1 MKTIARKEDA
11 MFQKEGLNFFTIGG
25 QVNNSSSRDRE
36 SIDRAFSI
44 IKRYEMNTAAFPI
57 YWSTLEPEENTFD
70 YSQVDYIIDGAVK
83 NELKLTLLWF
93 GTWKNGASHYVP
105 RWVKKDHVR
114 FPHIFDALGNE
125 SMVLSPFSEV
135 SCRADARAFSRL
147 LAHVKEYDKT
157 GCVVAVQVE
166 NEPGIHAAPRDYSE
180 AAEKLFQAEL
190 PAEVSEF
197 VLEKR
202 DAVATTVW
210 QEAGAVRNGN
220 WRAFFGNQAE
230 EFFSAYYFAKYVEQ
244 VAAAGKQC
252 FDIPL
257 YVNVWVMETQNRIPG
272 VDYPCG
278 GATSLVLGLWKRFA
292 PSIDCICPDVYFDDR
307 ETYLDVCRS
316 YAREDNPLYIPES
329 HADAINSLHVFEAIE
344 QYGLTGIHVFA
355 VDATQEENGAL
366 TPAGEAYRRTTQI
379 LSSVKP
385 LLERYRGTGKIH
397 SVVQQEYADSMF
409 LDLGTMYGRVYFLNH
424 IPDEPYIHLDNCHE
438 NEKYTKYRGK
448 GLIITA
454 EQQELYL
461 AGEGFK
467 LVLFPKQDATR
478 QASVLRGTKGLNANN
493 GCYLCVYE
501 GHFDKNGIF
510 IADRER
516 TGDEC
521 DMGLWVS
528 SDIGVVRVLLD
539 V

>member
-1 MKTIARKEDA
+1 MKTIARKGDA

-230 EFFSAYYFAKYVEQ
+230 EFFFCLLFCKIRG
-244 VAAAGKQC
+244 AG
-252 FDIPL
+252 
-257 YVNVWVMETQNRIPG
+257 
-272 VDYPCG
+272 CG
-278 GATSLVLGLWKRFA
+278 GRKAVL
-292 PSIDCICPDVYFDDR
+292 
-307 ETYLDVCRS
+307 
-316 YAREDNPLYIPES
+316 
-329 HADAINSLHVFEAIE
+329 
-344 QYGLTGIHVFA
+344 
-355 VDATQEENGAL
+355 
-366 TPAGEAYRRTTQI
+366 
-379 LSSVKP
+379 
-385 LLERYRGTGKIH
+385 
-397 SVVQQEYADSMF
+397 
-409 LDLGTMYGRVYFLNH
+409 
-424 IPDEPYIHLDNCHE
+424 
-438 NEKYTKYRGK
+438 
-448 GLIITA
+448 
-454 EQQELYL
+454 
-461 AGEGFK
+461 
-467 LVLFPKQDATR
+467 
-478 QASVLRGTKGLNANN
+478 
-493 GCYLCVYE
+493 
-501 GHFDKNGIF
+501 
-510 IADRER
+510 
-516 TGDEC
+516 
-521 DMGLWVS
+521 
-528 SDIGVVRVLLD
+528 
-539 V
+539 